1 MKKLVLSV
9 VCILFM
15 ATSCIE
21 GDTYDYG
28 STRDRD
34 NYQPSTIMS
43 TQIITVQP
51 SQWEAVGTPGTEG
64 ALVESVWEIP
74 GITRNVLNDGQ
85 VFVSYVYY
93 NRNGELVEHP
103 LPYILPYTGTDG
115 GANVL
120 ENYRYV
126 VELGHLIF
134 TIEDSDFQCYIPDE
148 VKKFKVT
155 ILQNY

>member
-1 MKKLVLSV
+1 MKKLILPL

-28 STRDRD
+28 NTSNRD
-34 NYQPSTIMS
+34 NYQPSMTMS

-51 SQWEAVGTPGTEG
+51 NQWEAVGTPGSEG

-74 GITRNVLNDGQ
+74 GITRNVMNNGR
-85 VFVSYVYY
+85 VFVSYIYY
-93 NRNGELVEHP
+93 DRTGEMVEHP

-115 GANVL
+115 GVNVL

-126 VELGHLIF
+126 VEYEHLII

-148 VKKFKVT
+148 IKKFKVT
-155 ILQNY
+155 IVQNR